1 MNCSRREPCRRNTP
15 RSFTRSAKEGNDANH
30 SFKGDR
36 ARAVALLRFAW
47 KCGVWTYRSFFD
59 QKFKSGPF
67 IPPIAKPSDDEE
79 SKHEI
84 ERLKAE
90 YEQTAAQMKALQ
102 DQCADESLLRQLAEE
117 DRQQAYRDLDAA
129 MSLVEEETAKL
140 NERIAE
146 YERQLAEKAK
156 ATQPNAEQ
164 KLFLLETGE
173 RVADEELSEADTREI
188 IDMQLRQSGWTV
200 DTKTLRYS
208 LGTRP
213 EKGKDLAIA
222 EWPTATGPADY
233 ILFIGLMPVAV
244 VEAKKKNIDVAGRID
259 QAKRYA
265 EGFKIVAP
273 MIDPAPKTGDRPW
286 QDRLQLPFAFSTN
299 GRAYLKQ
306 LRTKSG
312 VWFYDA
318 RRSEHLARP
327 LDGWYSPAGLANLLA
342 QDHDDAHNSLTS
354 ESSDYL
360 PIRYY
365 QHEAIAAVEQGI
377 IDGRREMLVAMATGT
392 GKTRTC
398 ICLCYRLV
406 KAKRFN
412 RILFLVDRTSLGVQA
427 SEAFSEVKLENQRS
441 FPEIYDVKQIGDVT
455 PDEDTRM
462 QVATIQGMM
471 HRILNND
478 HPPTVDQFDCIVIDE
493 CHRGYTLD
501 QELSDKEL
509 QFRDETDYIS
519 KYMRVLEH
527 FDAVKIGLTATPAMH
542 TLTLFGGPERKAIY
556 QYSYRKAVIDGF
568 LVDHE
573 PPYRA
578 DTAKTRDGIQFEKGQ
593 DLPLL
598 NTANQRSRTVSR
610 GGRCSIRHRG
620 VQRQSPLRR
629 IQPSD
634 LPRLG
639 RRNQSEPSR

>member
-1 MNCSRREPCRRNTP
+1 MSGGFLGRSKEARGTAFPQFSFSRASKSIARRARHRAERYALDDPNTALLKI
-15 RSFTRSAKEGNDANH
+15 RQMGELLAQNVASRYGIDTTTLSANKTRRPKEQRVLLDELFQAGAVPSEYASLFHEIRKEGNDANH

-156 ATQPNAEQ
+156 ATKPNAEQ

-286 QDRLQLPFAFSTN
+286 QDRFQLPFAFSTN

-318 RRSEHLARP
+318 RRSENLSRP

-342 QDHDDAHNSLTS
+342 QDHDDARNSLTS

-441 FPEIYDVKQIGDVT
+441 FPRSTTSSKSVT
-455 PDEDTRM
+455 
-462 QVATIQGMM
+462 
-471 HRILNND
+471 
-478 HPPTVDQFDCIVIDE
+478 
-493 CHRGYTLD
+493 
-501 QELSDKEL
+501 
-509 QFRDETDYIS
+509 
-519 KYMRVLEH
+519 
-527 FDAVKIGLTATPAMH
+527 
-542 TLTLFGGPERKAIY
+542 
-556 QYSYRKAVIDGF
+556 
-568 LVDHE
+568 
-573 PPYRA
+573 
-578 DTAKTRDGIQFEKGQ
+578 
-593 DLPLL
+593 
-598 NTANQRSRTVSR
+598 
-610 GGRCSIRHRG
+610 
-620 VQRQSPLRR
+620 
-629 IQPSD
+629 
-634 LPRLG
+634 
-639 RRNQSEPSR
+639 